1 METNKCSTRACNN
14 EKQNIF
20 IAMLQPFKRLRANK
34 KEVLVEKPCL
44 EVYRGGLHYD
54 EKDPIYIADKNTI
67 ELVIDKVYSYKGNIA
82 VSKKDIEK
90 IEKCFKED
98 SKRHTTYESFLV
110 AHPEIEDILKNFKA
124 GKCEIRKQI
133 EAGKSLQPGILC
145 ECSYIQTLAKIL
157 KANRFVDL
165 ESSDFTNLPPK
176 IAKYVESSENKMC
189 AARYIYFN
197 SDFSAVI
204 TQYGNPGTP
213 DAVVFVNNKRIIAEL
228 KDVTALSFDC
238 DLLYDE
244 DGKFIVSE
252 RIKDE
257 CPGLENCINE
267 FNKNASV
274 MDYLGHNCKLTELTS
289 KHNIQNLLR
298 ENFNKAETDLII
310 SSSKSDELITFK
322 PSDISF
328 VFSDNTP
335 LLSADNS
342 EIRMTGKNALNSPF
356 TPEYLKR
363 VLKEKDVMFDEKTG
377 LCRVYN
383 TNEKIIGCI
392 HGRGKAKENITRLK
406 INHTFFVKIKDVAF
420 GEDYF
425 EFLINKIKQSKSG
438 ISLHIEIKKTKAEI
452 RKELYPAS
460 VLAGFCFVFLYTS
473 YFSLFYQSF

>member
-1 METNKCSTRACNN
+1 MKTNKCSTRACNS

-20 IAMLQPFKRLRANK
+20 ATMLQSFKRLRANK
-34 KEVLVEKPCL
+34 EEVLVEKPCL
-44 EVYRGGLHYD
+44 EVYKGGLSYS
-54 EKDPIYIADKNTI
+54 EKDPVYIADKTTI
-67 ELVIDKVYSYKGNIA
+67 ELVIDKIYNYKGKIA

-98 SKRHTTYESFLV
+98 SKKCTTYESFL
-110 AHPEIEDILKNFKA
+110 ATHPEIEDILKDFKA

-133 EAGKSLQPGILC
+133 EAGKSLQSGILC

-157 KANRFVDL
+157 KANKFVDL
-165 ESSDFTNLPPK
+165 ESSDFTKLPPK
-176 IAKYVESSENKMC
+176 IAKYIESSKNKMC

-197 SDFSAVI
+197 SDFSAVV
-204 TQYGNPGTP
+204 TQYGNPETP
-213 DAVVFVNNKRIIAEL
+213 DAVIFIDDKRVSVEL
-228 KDVTALSFDC
+228 KDVTALSLDC

-289 KHNIQNLLR
+289 RHNVQNLLR
-298 ENFNKAETDLII
+298 ENFNKTKAGLII
-310 SSSKSDELITFK
+310 SSSKFDELIAFK
-322 PSDISF
+322 PSDVSF
-328 VFSDNTP
+328 MFADNTP
-335 LLSADNS
+335 LISADNS

-363 VLKEKDVMFDEKTG
+363 VLEEKDVVFDEKTG
-377 LCRVYN
+377 LCKIYN

-392 HGRGKAKENITRLK
+392 HGRGKAKENITRFK
-406 INHTFFVKIKDVAF
+406 INHAFFVRVEDVTF

-425 EFLINKIKQSKSG
+425 EFSIDKIRQSKSG

-460 VLAGFCFVFLYTS
+460 ILAGYCFAA
-473 YFSLFYQSF
+473 